1 MIRTATETL
10 AAPAKA
16 GKVTA
21 FWKGIGGSLLPF
33 ADAATPELPL
43 PRLLR
48 LSLFQVSVG
57 LELVLLN
64 GTLNRVMIVE
74 LGIPA
79 WLVATMVALPI
90 LFAPFRA
97 LIGFKS
103 DNHKS
108 VLGWRRVPYIWLG
121 SLVQFGGLAIL
132 PFALLVLSKRGT
144 YAPMFV
150 GEAAAGLAF
159 LMIGAGLHTTQTAGV
174 ALATDLAPKESR
186 PRVVALLYV
195 MLLVGMVGASL
206 AFGALLQS
214 FDYLKLLKIVQGAA
228 MATIVLNMVAL
239 WKQEGRGAPKNEV
252 AADEEQESPSFR
264 ESFRTFLKGG
274 PASRLLVAVG
284 LGGAGFNM
292 QDILLEPYGGELLHL
307 PVAATT
313 LLTAMMAGGTLA
325 GLAFAARWLSR
336 GENPQKLAA
345 FGSLIG
351 IAGFSFVIF
360 AAPLESAFL
369 FWVGTMLIG
378 FGGGWFSVGTLT
390 ASMSLSEK
398 GQSGLAIGAWGAVQ
412 ATVAGGG
419 IALGGLL
426 RDVLSGLAVRGA
438 LGPGLTSAAVGYS
451 FVYHLEIAL
460 LFGTL
465 VTLGPLVRVGFGSRA
480 PSRFGLAE
488 LPS

>member
-1 MIRTATETL
+1 MNGVGWKSNRRPSFAQVW
-10 AAPAKA
+10 AKL
-16 GKVTA
+16 GPN
-21 FWKGIGGSLLPF
+21 LLPF

-43 PRLLR
+43 TRLLR

-79 WLVATMVALPI
+79 WLVAAMVALPI

-97 LIGFKS
+97 VIGYRS

-108 VLGWRRVPYIWLG
+108 VLGWRRVPYIWMGTLI
-121 SLVQFGGLAIL
+121 QFGGLAIL
-132 PFALLVLSKRGT
+132 PFALLVLSGRGT
-144 YAPMFV
+144 YSPRFV
-150 GEAAAGLAF
+150 GELAAGIAF
-159 LMIGAGLHTTQTAGV
+159 LMIGAGLHTSQTAGV
-174 ALATDLAPKESR
+174 ALATDLAPRESR

-206 AFGALLQS
+206 SFGALLRS
-214 FDYLKLLKIVQGAA
+214 FDYIKLIKIIQGAA
-228 MATIVLNMVAL
+228 MVTIALNICAL
-239 WKQEGRGAPKNEV
+239 WQQEPRGMARQP
-252 AADEEQESPSFR
+252 DEDETPTSFM
-264 ESFRTFLKGG
+264 ESFRVFLSGG

-307 PVAATT
+307 SVSATT
-313 LLTAMMAGGTLA
+313 ALTALMAGGTLC
-325 GLAFAARWLSR
+325 GLFLAARWLSR
-336 GENPQKLAA
+336 GRDPHQLAA
-345 FGSLIG
+345 LGALVG
-351 IAGFSFVIF
+351 IAGFSAVIF
-360 AAPLESAFL
+360 AAPLESLRL
-369 FWVGTMLIG
+369 FWLGTLCIG

-390 ASMSLSEK
+390 ASMELSEK
-398 GQSGLAIGAWGAVQ
+398 GHSGLAIGAWGAVQ

-419 IALGGLL
+419 MALAGAL
-426 RDVLSGLAVRGA
+426 RDVISGLAVRGS
-438 LGPGLTSAAVGYS
+438 LGPGLTSASVGYS

-465 VTLGPLVRVGFGSRA
+465 VAIGPLVRLGHPRTSMT
-480 PSRFGLAE
+480 RFGLAE
-488 LPS
+488 LPN